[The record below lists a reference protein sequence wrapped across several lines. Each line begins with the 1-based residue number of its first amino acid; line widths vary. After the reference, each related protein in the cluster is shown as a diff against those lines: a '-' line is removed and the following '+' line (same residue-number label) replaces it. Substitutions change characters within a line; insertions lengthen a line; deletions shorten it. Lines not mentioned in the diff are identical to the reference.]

1 MTPMQRYLTPTVN
14 DVWVYTGSWPVTIE
28 DTARDYFL
36 YDPVQIQM
44 DDYGDLVSMQF
55 QRGNALPS
63 AFAHGRDWGEEEEGE
78 TFEHFS
84 KESLSP
90 ELTPEER
97 VLYKGLRTLYMALG
111 YYKSLPELNEL
122 LIELE
127 I

>member
-1 MTPMQRYLTPTVN
+1 MTPIQRYLTPTVN
-14 DVWVYTGSWPVTIE
+14 DVWVYDGGWPMTDIVN
-28 DTARDYFL
+28 ARSYL
-36 YDPVQIQM
+36 GYDPVQIQM
-44 DDYGDLVSMQF
+44 DDYGDLVTMQF
-55 QRGNALPS
+55 ERGRDLPS
-63 AFAHGRDWGEEEEGE
+63 SFAHSRDWEEEEEGE

-97 VLYKGLRTLYMALG
+97 VLYKGLRTLYMALV